1 MRTALPKDFLLFS
14 CFTTMGKKNHYIL
27 KKKTRKVNTAD
38 KGFFYRIPFIPDHRT
53 YRTYAYYNSMVFN
66 TEY

>member
-14 CFTTMGKKNHYIL
+14 CFTTMEKKKKITI

-38 KGFFYRIPFIPDHRT
+38 KWNPVEESLIPDHRT